1 MFVLELD
8 DGAIQLVVGVQS
20 VDQLVPLRVLRPL
33 PVKGILLGVE
43 TLDLLQGLV
52 QPGLHGLGLL
62 LVAADLLEVPERLKL
77 LELLLVALQL
87 RLEPIPAELYNTHT
101 VQVCRHGVCPVAQLL
116 EVVVSYIVVGL
127 SVELPCELDYRLRVV
142 CSNPTHYM

>member
-101 VQVCRHGVCPVAQLL
+101 HGASLSSWCVSRSTVTGGCCFVYRSGPV
-116 EVVVSYIVVGL
+116 S
-127 SVELPCELDYRLRVV
+127 
-142 CSNPTHYM
+142 